1 MKLSDYAKQHSITY
15 RTAWNRFKQGKIAN
29 AYKDETGTIV
39 IDDHFDIDYNRCAI
53 YCRVSSNKQ
62 KGDLERQSERVK
74 EYAIKNGYMI
84 NQIVKKIGSG
94 VNDHRKKLIKL
105 LESKDWNTIIV
116 EHSDRLTRFGFN
128 YLKVLLEQNNK
139 KIVVINKAED
149 EKTEL
154 VQDIISVL
162 YSFSARM
169 YGKRRSSKSKVER
182 ALRELQ

>member
-15 RTAWNRFKQGKIAN
+15 RTAWNRFKKGKIPN
-29 AYKDETGTIV
+29 AYKDKTGSIV
-39 IDDHFDIDYNRCAI
+39 INENYNIDYNQCAI

-62 KGDLERQSERVK
+62 KNDLERQVDRVK
-74 EYAIKNGYMI
+74 EYAIKNGYVI
-84 NQIVKKIGSG
+84 NQIVKEIGSG

-128 YLKVLLEQNNK
+128 YLKLLLEQNNK

-149 EKTEL
+149 
-154 VQDIISVL
+154 
-162 YSFSARM
+162 
-169 YGKRRSSKSKVER
+169 
-182 ALRELQ
+182 

>member
-15 RTAWNRFKQGKIAN
+15 RTAWNRFKQGKIHN
-29 AYKDETGTIV
+29 AYKDETGSIV
-39 IDDHFDIDYNRCAI
+39 IDKTFDIDYKQCAI

-62 KGDLERQSERVK
+62 KDDLERQSQRVK
-74 EYAIKNGYMI
+74 EYAIKSGYSI
-84 NQIVKKIGSG
+84 NQIVKEIGSG

-105 LESKDWNTIIV
+105 LESKGWNTLII

-128 YLKVLLEQNNK
+128 YLKVLLEQNSK

-154 VQDIISVL
+154 VQDIISIL

-169 YGKRRSSKSKVER
+169 YGKRKSSRQKVEK
-182 ALRELQ
+182 ALEQLK